1 VVEDCQSCFATDL
14 PIFNHPLLRVVALS
28 VLRIVVARKVSFSY
42 IVTKGEPEIVLIKH
56 DSCSGNTTSKSGLW
70 LGSRGRTGVRGYVHG
85 ADRYPGSKCRRLAVC
100 GAGADWLATESICNV
115 DDDRTLHGTGHGVL
129 GNWHWTGH
137 GLLSI
142 YAPAATGQRH
152 ETSDTLQTETA
163 TELSRP
169 AARLTKYLTIIL

>member
-14 PIFNHPLLRVVALS
+14 PIFNHPLLRVVAIS

-100 GAGADWLATESICNV
+100 GAGVDWLANESICNV
-115 DDDRTLHGTGHGVL
+115 DDDRTLHVTRHGLL
-129 GNWHWTGH
+129 GNWHMDRAWTA
-137 GLLSI
+137 I
-142 YAPAATGQRH
+142 YLCSCSHRSATRNLRYPADRDRDRTL
-152 ETSDTLQTETA
+152 ETCGPT
-163 TELSRP
+163 
-169 AARLTKYLTIIL
+169 Y